1 MLTLDLEDYN
11 SVVHLESPFIA
22 PPTTL
27 SRLKSFCCLV
37 SSVLREWSALYT
49 THKMMMT
56 TDSDSILLQSE
67 IFQLYENQCVKKF
80 FCQQS
85 PCLAGAISS
94 TSSFDFTSFICRL
107 CSLLLL
113 FVYVFVRVLYSSY
126 NGLTTLDYNNF
137 TITSFGRN
145 LCSPADYSCMPSL
158 LFGSGRSL
166 FATGLHTKN
175 HTN

>member
-80 FCQQS
+80 FVS
-85 PCLAGAISS
+85 RALVWLELYLPLHLLILPHLSADYVHYFSCLSMSS
-94 TSSFDFTSFICRL
+94 
-107 CSLLLL
+107 
-113 FVYVFVRVLYSSY
+113 YVFS
-126 NGLTTLDYNNF
+126 T
-137 TITSFGRN
+137 
-145 LCSPADYSCMPSL
+145 PATMD
-158 LFGSGRSL
+158 
-166 FATGLHTKN
+166 
-175 HTN
+175 